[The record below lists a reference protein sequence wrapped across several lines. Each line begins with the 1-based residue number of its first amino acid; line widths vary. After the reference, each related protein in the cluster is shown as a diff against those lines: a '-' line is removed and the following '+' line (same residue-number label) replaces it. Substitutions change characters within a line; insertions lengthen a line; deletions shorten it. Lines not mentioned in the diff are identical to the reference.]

1 MALTD
6 QGVGRRTGWRPSY
19 GDQIFWG
26 ITLLIALGVIG
37 VMLWMCYEMWQQS
50 SLSREAFGLSFF
62 WTTTW
67 DPVAERFGAL
77 PYIFGTVVSSLV
89 ALVLAGPIGIGIA
102 IFLVE
107 LASERIRNPIDFLVE
122 MLASIPSVVY
132 GLWDLFVMV
141 PWIGST
147 LGPALSRSLGF
158 LPLFKGPSFG
168 VSMLSASLI
177 LTVMIIPTVAAVAR
191 DVLQAVPNHQREAML
206 AMGATNWEM
215 VWHAVLPYGRAGMI
229 GGIMLGLGRAFGE
242 TTAVTMVIGNQP
254 LIHASLLQP
263 GHTMAAVIAN
273 EFTEA
278 TYNLYL
284 HALIEIGL
292 VLFLVSFV
300 LNLLAR
306 LLVWQVSRGP
316 AGAVRA

>member
-1 MALTD
+1 MALTKH
-6 QGVGRRTGWRPSY
+6 GVGRRTGWRPSY
-19 GDQIFWG
+19 GDRIFWV
-26 ITLLIALGVIG
+26 ITMLIALGVIG
-37 VMLWMCYEMWQQS
+37 LMFGMCYEMWQQS
-50 SLSREAFGLSFF
+50 ALSRAAFGWSFF
-62 WTTTW
+62 WTTAW
-67 DPVAERFGAL
+67 DPVAEEFGAL

-89 ALVLAGPIGIGIA
+89 ALAMAGPIGIGIA

-107 LASERIRNPIDFLVE
+107 LAPEKLRSPVGFLVE

-132 GLWDLFVMV
+132 GLWGLFVMV

-147 LGPALSRSLGF
+147 LGPGLSHTLGF
-158 LPLFKGPSFG
+158 LPIFKGPSFG

-177 LTVMIIPTVAAVAR
+177 LTVMVIPTVAAVAR

-206 AMGATNWEM
+206 AMGATKWEM
-215 VWHAVLPYGRAGMI
+215 VWHAVLPYGRAGII
-229 GGIMLGLGRAFGE
+229 GGVMLGLGRAFGE
-242 TTAVTMVIGNQP
+242 TMAVTMVIGNQP
-254 LIHASLLQP
+254 SIHTSILQP

-278 TYNLYL
+278 TYDLYL

-316 AGAVRA
+316 AGAIRA

>member
-1 MALTD
+1 MASAN
-6 QGVGRRTGWRPSY
+6 QAVAHRAGWRPSY
-19 GDQIFWG
+19 GDIIFWFV
-26 ITLLIALGVIG
+26 TLLVALGVIG
-37 VMLWMCYEMWQQS
+37 LMFWMAYEMWQQS
-50 SLSREAFGLSFF
+50 SLSRAAFGWSFF

-67 DPVAERFGAL
+67 DPVAKEFGAL
-77 PYIFGTVVSSLV
+77 PYIYGTVVTSLV

-107 LASERIRNPIDFLVE
+107 LAPDRIRDPIGFLVE

-132 GLWDLFVMV
+132 GLWGLFVMV
-141 PWIGST
+141 PWIGSA
-147 LGPALSRSLGF
+147 LAPALSRSLGF

-168 VSMLSASLI
+168 VSMLAASLI
-177 LTVMIIPTVAAVAR
+177 LTVMIIPTIAAVAR

-206 AMGATNWEM
+206 ALGATKWEM
-215 VWHAVLPYGRAGMI
+215 VWHAVLPYGRAGII

-242 TTAVTMVIGNQP
+242 TMAVTMVIGNQP
-254 LIHASLLQP
+254 VIHASLLQP
-263 GHTMAAVIAN
+263 AHTMAAVIAN

-278 TYNLYL
+278 TYDLYL
-284 HALIEIGL
+284 DALIEIGL

-316 AGAVRA
+316 GGAIRA